1 MGISITGGGVSGI
14 TVETDPTALKLTG
27 GSITGDL
34 AVSNKVGIG
43 GVVPV
48 GATNKLAVHNGN
60 IVFTAGY
67 GIAFGDGTSLTTA
80 PVAPNLS
87 GYALLSGA
95 AFTGNVTANSNTISA
110 RRFVGVPNA
119 GVSGINIGVGGT
131 DTASNQAGD
140 MWITTG
146 GVNLNFR
153 DGSGAWRICA
163 TLSNGNVFS
172 AVQTVSVNS
181 ASPALRVT
189 QTGSGHSLLVED
201 STNPDTTPFVITNTG
216 STVIGGLSPASGSI
230 LTVQGNI
237 TAQAIACSDI
247 TFVGHNQPVK
257 IEEDPPPTVMSGPL
271 DSGDYP
277 YEFKVRIGNTLYA
290 MPARIA

>member
-34 AVSNKVGIG
+34 SVSNKVGIG
-43 GVVPV
+43 GVIPV

-60 IVFTAGY
+60 SVFTSGY
-67 GIAFGDGTSLTTA
+67 GIAFGDGTTQITAGLPLTGGT
-80 PVAPNLS
+80 LS
-87 GYALLSGA
+87 GNL
-95 AFTGNVTANSNTISA
+95 TANSNTISA

-119 GVSGINIGVGGT
+119 GVSGVNIGVGGT

-140 MWITTG
+140 IWIASG

-181 ASPALRVT
+181 TSPALRVT
-189 QTGSGHSLLVED
+189 QTGTGHSLLVED

-216 STVIGGLSPASGSI
+216 ATVIGGLSPASGAM

-237 TAQAIACSDI
+237 SALGVNCSDI
-247 TFVGHNQPVK
+247 TFAGFNQAFK
-257 IEEDPPPTVMSGPL
+257 IENDPQPTVMSGPL
-271 DSGDYP
+271 GSGDYP
-277 YEFKVRIGNTLYA
+277 YEFVVRIGSTTYA
-290 MPARIA
+290 MPARIV